1 MSIRVAPGIKRE
13 LAETI
18 GGYFDARG
26 MPFHIEERPADTLR
40 VGFRIDGHPAVVAVT
55 FDRDAFASFDRWDAP
70 RKRGAL
76 ARIAAKFAEM
86 MTRRSPSAYAG
97 DFHINRF

>member
-1 MSIRVAPGIKRE
+1 MSLRVTPGIRRE

-26 MPFHIEERPADTLR
+26 VPFHIEERPADTLH
-40 VGFRIDGHPAVVAVT
+40 VGFRIDGHRAVVTVT

-76 ARIAAKFAEM
+76 ARIAAEFAEM
-86 MTRRSPSAYAG
+86 MARRSPSAYAG
-97 DFHINRF
+97 DFHIDRF